1 VLWCEE
7 QRMKDPEFKK
17 FIAALRPI
25 VNLEAPLKNY
35 LKRAPRAA
43 KHWTAQAKDSRWSGQ
58 EVSGFKLSVA
68 TLGKLTK
75 DAKTVLKDWEKITMT
90 ANPKGL
96 ANYATGKEFRDKVL
110 AKQLKSFESWD
121 TDCEVFMRAMTNL
134 AKPAHAIAVADAA
147 AAKALKP
154 DAKPHP
160 VVSDPGQAADQ
171 IATWEAV
178 TSYRHYFNQLTT
190 GLAKLG

>member
-1 VLWCEE
+1 VN
-7 QRMKDPEFKK
+7 DPEFKK

-35 LKRAPRAA
+35 LSRAPRAA
-43 KHWTAQAKDSRWSGQ
+43 KHWTAQAKDARWSDQ
-58 EVSGFKLSVA
+58 DVSRFKLSVA

-96 ANYATGKEFRDKVL
+96 AKYATGKEFRDKVL
-110 AKQLKSFESWD
+110 EKQLKSFESWD
-121 TDCEVFMRAMTNL
+121 GGCEVFITAMTHL

-147 AAKALKP
+147 KAQAIKP
-154 DAKPHP
+154 LPKPHP

-171 IATWEAV
+171 IATWEAI
-178 TSYRHYFNQLTT
+178 TSYRHYFDQLTT
-190 GLAKLG
+190 ALAKLG